1 VGQSN
6 TPHPYTVVATSEQHQ
21 PHCAAQLAQAICQV
35 QQQQQQNPLRRHAL
49 RRRRATWPCAWAAH
63 LSHPLFRELPRQAEE
78 YGFPPGGAGAG
89 PVALPCDEGLF
100 GHVLRHL
107 SSSSTP
113 SRFVTLGDIKS
124 GAVLSGCCASSAGEA
139 LPLLLHQ
146 GVAADEAV
154 W

>member
-1 VGQSN
+1 V
-6 TPHPYTVVATSEQHQ
+6 
-21 PHCAAQLAQAICQV
+21 
-35 QQQQQQNPLRRHAL
+35 
-49 RRRRATWPCAWAAH
+49 
-63 LSHPLFRELPRQAEE
+63 FRELPRQAEE
-78 YGFPPGGAGAG
+78 EYGFP
-89 PVALPCDEGLF
+89 PCDEGLF